1 MASVFSP
8 VKEMKADEYKRV
20 TEVTYLGVVYGTLA
34 ALKRMLPRNR
44 GTIVQ
49 VGSALVQ

>member
-8 VKEMKADEYKRV
+8 VKEMSPEEYKRV

-34 ALKRMLPRNR
+34 ETDVA
-44 GTIVQ
+44 
-49 VGSALVQ
+49 A